1 MTTIEAIN
9 SVYDDIEAI
18 LNSANLSKGDGLSQ
32 ATIQDSKDVFYYE
45 IQVKNKVS
53 MEKETYLIYNI
64 NTLSRVGKADD
75 DVYSRK
81 VIVTLDIY
89 SRKQRNNTKIKE
101 MLGKIN
107 DEAIKRNWMF
117 EMGDAVD
124 YDVDTKLYNYQYDL
138 IKLIK

>member
-45 IQVKNKVS
+45 VQVKNKVS